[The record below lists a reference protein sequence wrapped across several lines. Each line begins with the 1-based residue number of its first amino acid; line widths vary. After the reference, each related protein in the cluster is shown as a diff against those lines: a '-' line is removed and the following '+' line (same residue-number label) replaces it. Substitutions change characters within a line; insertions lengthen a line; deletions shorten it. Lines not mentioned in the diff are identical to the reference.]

1 MDDLSDASNGGHY
14 VLGDS
19 ERRVKGSIEN
29 WKEIQPILTR
39 EKCISSVRLLP
50 RVFAGA
56 LTRARGVLTRS
67 PLFGMPTRKNSQDA
81 GFKISMAV
89 ECVEKKEIL
98 FHLSKE
104 VIISSRNY
112 TYAQPELFGTGR
124 IQLTAKLAAREI
136 TPIIHMERPYS
147 LPLYR
152 KIIEKTIPPRLP
164 RPPTRPETTPNR
176 DR

>member
-1 MDDLSDASNGGHY
+1 MDDLSDASDGGHY
-14 VLGDS
+14 VLGGS
-19 ERRVKGSIEN
+19 ERRVKGSVEN

-67 PLFGMPTRKNSQDA
+67 PFFGMPTRNSQDA
-81 GFKISMAV
+81 VFKISIALNDT
-89 ECVEKKEIL
+89 EKKEIL
-98 FHLSKE
+98 FHLSNE

-176 DR
+176 DG